1 MCHRVTGQSRN
12 SALYQDRHQY
22 EYNLCYKNH
31 VRFHYYRI
39 LWFTFTWNKIL
50 SDIRKNFTCQGSFK
64 TALWFYNTYIPFL
77 DSNTT
82 LTFNTWTSCQLVW
95 SAERWGNTCFLP
107 QSRVNEFVYDV
118 HTGRTGK
125 FLDHFQQWRTPPEIP
140 KISVESSIAWARW
153 TGVSISFC
161 SSLCSHTVVIY

>member
-64 TALWFYNTYIPFL
+64 TALWFYNTHIPFL

-82 LTFNTWTSCQLVW
+82 LTFNTGTSCRLVW

-118 HTGRTGK
+118 HRSRSRTGK
-125 FLDHFQQWRTPPEIP
+125 SGSLSAVAYRRGGVQPPPPPRNSEDIGGVFDRMSKKNRRLDFL
-140 KISVESSIAWARW
+140 
-153 TGVSISFC
+153 
-161 SSLCSHTVVIY
+161 L